1 MTQEVEGGR
10 LIDYSTSIRPTRNR
24 LLISM
29 GISACSIAL
38 VLASLG
44 SLFDF
49 VEKVPKS
56 GSENGDRLIV
66 HIRKGEGQKHPNL
79 TAGNDAGLSL
89 TQEQVVSAEIAE
101 LQQRVAPVDSPDPPA
116 DSQPVKD
123 WRAIAG
129 EAAQATIDEYSRQE
143 KSRALMWRRTHSVMF
158 QPTNDILVKDEEP
171 LLSDIRFKRYSRVLG
186 LGFNVGSCFIGIPL
200 AGVPVEKRSAA
211 ITVFVC
217 S

>member
-1 MTQEVEGGR
+1 
-10 LIDYSTSIRPTRNR
+10 
-24 LLISM
+24 M

-44 SLFDF
+44 ALFNF
-49 VEKVPKS
+49 VEKVSKL
-56 GSENGDRLIV
+56 GSEGGDHLIV

-79 TAGNDAGLSL
+79 TAGNEAVLSS
-89 TQEQVVSAEIAE
+89 TQAQVVSAESAE
-101 LQQRVAPVDSPDPPA
+101 LQQRVAPVDSPAPPA

-129 EAAQATIDEYSRQE
+129 EAAQASIDEYSRQE
-143 KSRALMWRRTHSVMF
+143 ESRALMWRRTHSVMF
-158 QPTNDILVKDEEP
+158 QPTNDILVMDKEP
-171 LLSDIRFKRYSRVLG
+171 LLSDIRFKRHSHVLG

-200 AGVPVEKRSAA
+200 AGIPVEKRSVA

-217 S
+217 G